1 MSFSVVGNFC
11 SFLVCTNGVSGH
23 FVLHFILLIMLV
35 VRKLEKLMI
44 QAN

>member
-1 MSFSVVGNFC
+1 MFFSVVGHFC
-11 SFLVCTNGVSGH
+11 SFLVCTNGVSVH
-23 FVLHFILLIMLV
+23 FVLLFTLLIMLV